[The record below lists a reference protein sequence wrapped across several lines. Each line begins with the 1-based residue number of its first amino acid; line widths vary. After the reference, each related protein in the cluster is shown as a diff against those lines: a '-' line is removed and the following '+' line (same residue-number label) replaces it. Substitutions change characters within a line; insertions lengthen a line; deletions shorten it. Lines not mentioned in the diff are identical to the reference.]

1 MKKYFIIL
9 AIMSVLFACSKYD
22 DSELRGRV
30 EKLETFC
37 NQLNTNITSLQT
49 IVEALQ
55 NKDYVNL

>member
-30 EKLETFC
+30 EKIGDIL
-37 NQLNTNITSLQT
+37 
-49 IVEALQ
+49 
-55 NKDYVNL
+55 